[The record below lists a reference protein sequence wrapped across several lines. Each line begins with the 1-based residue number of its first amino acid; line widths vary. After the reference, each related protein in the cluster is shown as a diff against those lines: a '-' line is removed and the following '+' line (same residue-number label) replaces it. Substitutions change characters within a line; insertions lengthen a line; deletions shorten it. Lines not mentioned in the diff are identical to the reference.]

1 MIKTNR
7 VVIVEG
13 KYDKIKLDSILDAVI
28 IETDGFAI
36 FNDKEKQKLIRRLA
50 KTKGLLILTDS
61 DSAGFKIRSFIG
73 GMVPAEEIKHA
84 YIPDIFGKEKRKTE
98 GSKEGKLGVEGVPK
112 EKILEA
118 LIKAGVTTEETTETE
133 RRLVTKTDLYIDG
146 LSGKEDSAIKRK
158 AFLKALDLP
167 ELLSANKLLPIIN
180 TFLTYEEYKQTIL
193 EIEKWLRK
201 TTILI

>member
-1 MIKTNR
+1 MIKTDR

-13 KYDKIKLDSILDAVI
+13 KYDKIKLASILDAVI

-73 GMVPAEEIKHA
+73 GMVPQEEIKHA

-98 GSKEGKLGVEGVPK
+98 SSKEGKLGVEGM
-112 EKILEA
+112 ETQIIMTA
-118 LIKAGVTTEETTETE
+118 LQKAGVLCVEN
-133 RRLVTKTDLYIDG
+133 TKKEGREITHTDFFEDG
-146 LSGKEDSAIKRK
+146 ISGRDNSSEIRK
-158 AFLKALDLP
+158 SLAKSLGLP
-167 ELLSANKLLPIIN
+167 ERISSSALLKIIN
-180 TFLTYEEYKQTIL
+180 SYMTYDEYK
-193 EIEKWLRK
+193 EVIEK
-201 TTILI
+201 I